1 VDTWLRSEKHK
12 QSNVFGIKDILSY
25 LEKLFLEILLPSFF
39 SFPKKLPVGSEF
51 VYQDAH
57 FFRELLSVFSLS
69 LHFSAIVFS
78 CLLQSGF
85 PINFRSCIAALY
97 KGGYSQ
103 KMAQQTTQH

>member
-25 LEKLFLEILLPSFF
+25 LEKLFIEILLPSFF
-39 SFPKKLPVGSEF
+39 SFPKKLPVGSKL

-103 KMAQQTTQH
+103 KMAQQTTQY